1 MKLTDVKSHLEDEL
15 NERDR
20 LTNEASSL
28 TESLGHCKV
37 TLHEAQQHRGTLN
50 ATVATIAH
58 EKADLMREKVSLRV
72 QVGTLEDELNALKR
86 KFDLV
91 NLERER
97 LEQKVKDSERRVF
110 LAELNR
116 SVVSREGSTSNVS
129 STDLK
134 RSLSIL
140 LPHGNEG
147 KQKVC
152 ERLLGE
158 YEPLCDTV
166 AQMKRRE
173 IELQEE
179 LDKSHLHCETQMKT
193 LRASHAK
200 EIASVKR
207 QQEETHAT
215 WRNEMQ
221 MLRKKLHEQQQQMQS
236 QLREVQLEAARK
248 SKGEHAD
255 DCAKWQSDLKAM
267 QIELSSEKER
277 ASEADEK
284 LVQLSAEHSRLS
296 EQLMSCLKDAQNE
309 MESLRESNVLLLN
322 SREEISS
329 RMVKLAD
336 VNQALEQSLASTTE
350 DLEKCRQQL
359 QEIEA
364 ENERLGQ
371 CQLQYEEKSRQYSRD
386 LVEMETQQS
395 ESQRHC
401 EELQREKED
410 VESALLIAQK
420 ENTSLESQL
429 LAIKTDM
436 ASELETS
443 QLCQSEAEGNYSR
456 VLSVLVQVLEPD
468 TGNPLHGVGGSTPT
482 LKTKRFPDT
491 SPEVLCQGI
500 VKLKNERDDAQNE
513 MESLRESNVLLL
525 NSREEIS
532 SRMVK
537 LADVNQA
544 LEQSLASTTEDL
556 EKCRQQLQEIEAENE
571 RLGQCQ
577 LQYEEK
583 SRQYSRDL
591 VEMET
596 QQSESQRHCEEL
608 QREKEDVESALLIA
622 QKENT
627 SLESQLLAI
636 KTDMASEL
644 ETSQLCQSEA
654 EGNYSRVLS
663 VLVQVLEPDT
673 GNPLHGVGGS
683 TPTLKTKRFPD
694 TSPEVLCQ
702 GIVKLKN
709 ERDELRKAVA
719 QNTETL
725 EQCRRDLECMKDE
738 KCAVESQVRTLQS
751 SLASLQ
757 ASLEMISRQRDT
769 AEVSRKEAQACL
781 DALQTE
787 KGDLEHQTS
796 SLQRQLDTLNT
807 ANNALQQKCR
817 KLEQRLME
825 VETLKNTQAE
835 ETLQLKN
842 MVSILKSSQ
851 LNKDRKLTELEQR
864 FQSTQREMVEKEVD
878 HRGTERSRSVLEQ
891 RLAHFEQSSAR
902 QEGTKKELQ
911 SRVQYLESQLTEIQE
926 KAQCLRRDVQRLQ
939 RENLSLTGDVENLS
953 KCLETTTQEK
963 QTLAQSLEMEIERLR
978 EEVGRLLHVNSSLK
992 VQLVHNR
999 GNQLPLC
1006 MDPAADGLLSASR
1019 TQLQRYIIIQSYRA
1033 QHTHAHTQH

>member
-1 MKLTDVKSHLEDEL
+1 MKLTDIKSHLEDEL

-20 LTNEASSL
+20 LTKEASSL

-50 ATVATIAH
+50 ATIATIAH

-134 RSLSIL
+134 RSLSTL

-147 KQKVC
+147 KQEAC

-158 YEPLCDTV
+158 YEPLYDTV

-173 IELQEE
+173 MELQEE

-193 LRASHAK
+193 LRESHTK

-207 QQEETHAT
+207 QQEETRAT
-215 WRNEMQ
+215 WKNEMQ

-255 DCAKWQSDLKAM
+255 DRAKWQSDLKAL
-267 QIELSSEKER
+267 QTEFSSEKER
-277 ASEADEK
+277 ASEADDK
-284 LVQLSAEHSRLS
+284 LVQLSAEHLCLS
-296 EQLMSCLKDAQNE
+296 EQLISCQLQLKDAQNE
-309 MESLRESNVLLLN
+309 MESLRESNALLLN

-336 VNQALEQSLASTTE
+336 VNQALEQSLASKTE

-364 ENERLGQ
+364 ENERLRQ
-371 CQLQYEEKSRQYSRD
+371 SQLQYEEKSRQYSRD

-410 VESALLIAQK
+410 VK
-420 ENTSLESQL
+420 
-429 LAIKTDM
+429 
-436 ASELETS
+436 
-443 QLCQSEAEGNYSR
+443 
-456 VLSVLVQVLEPD
+456 
-468 TGNPLHGVGGSTPT
+468 
-482 LKTKRFPDT
+482 
-491 SPEVLCQGI
+491 
-500 VKLKNERDDAQNE
+500 
-513 MESLRESNVLLL
+513 
-525 NSREEIS
+525 
-532 SRMVK
+532 
-537 LADVNQA
+537 
-544 LEQSLASTTEDL
+544 
-556 EKCRQQLQEIEAENE
+556 
-571 RLGQCQ
+571 
-577 LQYEEK
+577 
-583 SRQYSRDL
+583 
-591 VEMET
+591 
-596 QQSESQRHCEEL
+596 
-608 QREKEDVESALLIA
+608 SALLIA

-725 EQCRRDLECMKDE
+725 KQCRRDMECMRDE
-738 KCAVESQVRTLQS
+738 KCAVESQVQTLQS

-757 ASLEMISRQRDT
+757 ASLEMISGQRNT

-796 SLQRQLDTLNT
+796 SLQRQLDSLNT

-817 KLEQRLME
+817 ELEQRLME

-953 KCLETTTQEK
+953 KCLETTTREK

-992 VQLVHNR
+992 VQLVHNQ
-999 GNQLPLC
+999 GSHSPLC
-1006 MDPAADGLLSASR
+1006 MDPAVDGLLSASR